1 MKISINKV
9 LTVSYYKT
17 VLISIA
23 LTMLMTPIFWVISNA
38 NINWVLFA
46 NVVSFTGTLI
56 LFYPFIDYVYPYM
69 VTKVATFLLTSILTL
84 LSIWINMTAIA
95 FALPQSYI
103 YEAILNATVE
113 KILAIAT
120 VYLVAINSLTL
131 PMLYKEQK
139 IENFF

>member
-1 MKISINKV
+1 
-9 LTVSYYKT
+9 
-17 VLISIA
+17 
-23 LTMLMTPIFWVISNA
+23 MTPIFWVISNA